1 MHEFSLINNLLQK
14 IKTIAEQNNASTV
27 TNVSV
32 TIGALA
38 HISASHFREHFVE
51 GSKGSIAE
59 GASLEIEENPD
70 VNDPNAQDIL
80 LKAIDVD

>member
-14 IKTIAEQNNASTV
+14 IETIAEQNSAGTV
-27 TNVSV
+27 TKVSV

-51 GSKGSIAE
+51 GCKGSIAN
-59 GASLEIEENPD
+59 GAILEIEENPD
-70 VNDPNAQDIL
+70 VTDPNAQDIL
-80 LKAIDVD
+80 LKAIDVE